1 MVFGL
6 FFIFVGL
13 FLLLWGLHGFG
24 VLTSVGNI
32 GASKDAT
39 SKDNANG

>member
-6 FFIFVGL
+6 LFVLLGL

-24 VLTSVGNI
+24 VLSDI
-32 GASKDAT
+32 GGKSD
-39 SKDNANG
+39 G

>member
-6 FFIFVGL
+6 LFILVGL

-24 VLTSVGNI
+24 LLTAVGGKEPN
-32 GASKDAT
+32 
-39 SKDNANG
+39 NG

>member
-6 FFIFVGL
+6 FFIIVGL

-24 VLTSVGNI
+24 LLTVVGNA
-32 GASKDAT
+32 GDT
-39 SKDNANG
+39 TDG